1 MATLDSVLNRR
12 LMTPSELSDALAV
25 LPEKHRALLARTDGS
40 AQSGLETKVRLG
52 LRSRRV
58 RVRPQVWI
66 PGLGRVDLLVGDRL
80 IIEVDGYQTHG
91 TPTGFKEDRRRDREA
106 AAQGYLVLRFT
117 HWDVCYDWARCL
129 QSILDIVRRGEHRRS
144 H

>member
-1 MATLDSVLNRR
+1 MLNRG
-12 LMTPSELSDALAV
+12 LMTRSQLLDALAV
-25 LPEKHRALLARTDGS
+25 LPQTHRDLLALADGA

-58 RVRPQVWI
+58 KVRSQVWI
-66 PGLGRVDLLVGDRL
+66 SGLGRVDLLVGDRL

-91 TPTGFKEDRRRDREA
+91 SPARFQEDRRRDREA
-106 AAQGYLVLRFT
+106 ALQGYLVLRFT
-117 HWDVCYDWARCL
+117 YWDICYDWDRRLEAT
-129 QSILDIVRRGEHRRS
+129 LDIVRRDRHRRS